1 MMAKKKD
8 NPKPIWNGPEGSMQ
22 GEWVTLDELDD
33 KRPMP
38 SDESLRAKGYMTTA
52 EFVEKFERGLSAY
65 LAKNWGFCG
74 VNNLTHPEDLAANTL
89 AYAEAVWETIQV
101 FGAGDTNEK

>member
-1 MMAKKKD
+1 MAKKKD
-8 NPKPIWNGPEGSMQ
+8 NQKPIWNGPEGSMV
-22 GEWVTLDELDD
+22 GSYE
-33 KRPMP
+33 MP
-38 SDESLRAKGYMTTA
+38 SDESLRAKGFMTTA